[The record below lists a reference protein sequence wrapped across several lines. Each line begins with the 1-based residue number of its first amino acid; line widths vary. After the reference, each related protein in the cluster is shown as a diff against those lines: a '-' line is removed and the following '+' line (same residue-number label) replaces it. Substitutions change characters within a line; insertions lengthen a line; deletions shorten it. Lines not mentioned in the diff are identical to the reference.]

1 MSEADQFDFTR
12 GLPRKRRTRD
22 FISYVSGAV
31 ALQNGTPRCSLRDTL
46 IGKEL
51 KRESK
56 NPREAVRPVYGKEMV
71 KGGKE
76 AWITG

>member
-1 MSEADQFDFTR
+1 MRQTNLILPGVCPANGGPGTSSLMCQ
-12 GLPRKRRTRD
+12 GLWRYRMVRHVVL
-22 FISYVSGAV
+22 F
-31 ALQNGTPRCSLRDTL
+31 RDTL

>member
-1 MSEADQFDFTR
+1 MCQ
-12 GLPRKRRTRD
+12 GLWRYRMVRHVVL
-22 FISYVSGAV
+22 F
-31 ALQNGTPRCSLRDTL
+31 RDTL